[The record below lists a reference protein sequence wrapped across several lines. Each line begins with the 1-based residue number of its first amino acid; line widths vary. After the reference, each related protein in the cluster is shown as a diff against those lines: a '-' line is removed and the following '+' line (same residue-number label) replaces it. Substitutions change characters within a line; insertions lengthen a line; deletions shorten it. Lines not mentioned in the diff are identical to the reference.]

1 MCVLT
6 YFLSLKNSTECKNI
20 LGPEEGQGITYLLL
34 KRTEKY
40 NSCKWQNPRNK
51 KNNNTLKNKNMS
63 IPAILSK
70 MNVVNVLHQQCK

>member
-1 MCVLT
+1 M

-20 LGPEEGQGITYLLL
+20 LGPVEGQGITYYWKEQKSTILVND
-34 KRTEKY
+34 KIQET
-40 NSCKWQNPRNK
+40 K

-63 IPAILSK
+63 IPAFLLK